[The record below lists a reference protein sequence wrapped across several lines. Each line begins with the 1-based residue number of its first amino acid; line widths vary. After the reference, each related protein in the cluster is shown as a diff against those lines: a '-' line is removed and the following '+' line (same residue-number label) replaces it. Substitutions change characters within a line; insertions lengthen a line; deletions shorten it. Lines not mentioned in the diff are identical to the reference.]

1 MSLRREIP
9 RPVRPD
15 VRRIIRCDVYLSVRR
30 VRSVYQD
37 EYGLSFTMTTSQIV
51 RIVMETEPLQND
63 VSDHH

>member
-30 VRSVYQD
+30 VRSEYQD
-37 EYGLSFTMTTSQIV
+37 ENGHPFTMRTSQIV
-51 RIVMETEPLQND
+51 RIVMEIEPLRND